1 MIRDRHPL
9 LPHLLTILDA
19 ARRSVVI
26 SRPEAILPLFNAE
39 DAISALV
46 KVAKRTPQTDMRVV
60 VRQSKAPLI
69 ERSLARFAH

>member
-1 MIRDRHPL
+1 
-9 LPHLLTILDA
+9 
-19 ARRSVVI
+19 VVI